1 MMRPTRESLRL
12 LPVRLRQLYCRR
24 LSLQCAVE
32 EFESVD
38 ADPSVHFLSID
49 LVRVSAERARNDF
62 TPEVASGEE
71 RVVRDVGD
79 DLDLSVRTSPQA
91 RPFLPLHRRFRAIG
105 QRSSHVWW
113 PRRTAVP
120 LVRSTR
126 R

>member
-24 LSLQCAVE
+24 LSLQCAGE

-38 ADPSVHFLSID
+38 ADPSVHFLYID

-71 RVVRDVGD
+71 RVVRDDGD
-79 DLDLSVRTSPQA
+79 DVELSVRNCV
-91 RPFLPLHRRFRAIG
+91 RFA
-105 QRSSHVWW
+105 
-113 PRRTAVP
+113 PRDD
-120 LVRSTR
+120 LGG
-126 R
+126 